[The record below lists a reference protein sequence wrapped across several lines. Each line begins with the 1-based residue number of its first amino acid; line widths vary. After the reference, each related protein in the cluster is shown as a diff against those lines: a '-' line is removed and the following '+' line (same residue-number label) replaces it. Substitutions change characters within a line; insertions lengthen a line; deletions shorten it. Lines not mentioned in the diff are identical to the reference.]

1 MKRQTENETELA
13 DLRYHTQGPDRL
25 YVPIPFLFVTERMR
39 DEILA
44 ERELVIALA
53 PQSTKTRQLEL
64 LSKYDPR
71 VSADAFQSVL
81 QLFEVEPKG

>member
-1 MKRQTENETELA
+1 MKRHSENETQLVN
-13 DLRYHTQGPDRL
+13 LRYHTQGPDQL
-25 YVPIPFLFVTERMR
+25 YIPIPFLFVTERMR

-44 ERELVIALA
+44 EREVVIALA

-81 QLFEVEPKG
+81 HLFEVEPKA

>member
-1 MKRQTENETELA
+1 MGFWPALFLAISPWHLHFSRIAFELIA
-13 DLRYHTQGPDRL
+13 L
-25 YVPIPFLFVTERMR
+25 PFLFVTERMR

-44 ERELVIALA
+44 EREVVIALA

-64 LSKYDPR
+64 LSKYDPH

-81 QLFEVEPKG
+81 HLFEIDPKS

>member
-1 MKRQTENETELA
+1 MKRQTENETQLA
-13 DLRYHTQGPDRL
+13 DLRYHTEGPDRL
-25 YVPIPFLFVTERMR
+25 YLPIPFLFVTERMR

-53 PQSTKTRQLEL
+53 PQATKTRQLEL

-81 QLFEVEPKG
+81 QLFEVEPKD

>member
-1 MKRQTENETELA
+1 MKRHSENETQLV
-13 DLRYHTQGPDRL
+13 DLRYHTVGPDRL

-53 PQSTKTRQLEL
+53 PQATKTRQVEL

-71 VSADAFQSVL
+71 ISAAAFQSVL
-81 QLFEVEPKG
+81 HLFDGDARN